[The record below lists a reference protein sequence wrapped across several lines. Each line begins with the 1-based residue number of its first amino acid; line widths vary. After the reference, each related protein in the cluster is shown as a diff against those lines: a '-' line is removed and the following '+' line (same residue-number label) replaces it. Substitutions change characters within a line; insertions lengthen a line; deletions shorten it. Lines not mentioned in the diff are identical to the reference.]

1 MSPTLWSEGVTFQPG
16 LFFMVVKIKKKVMA
30 KFCAYEIMLCTC
42 TYTGV
47 MQATE
52 PAEREFEVRKIKRY
66 LESILSEL
74 DFFFFYR
81 IKNVS

>member
-1 MSPTLWSEGVTFQPG
+1 
-16 LFFMVVKIKKKVMA
+16 MA
-30 KFCAYEIMLCTC
+30 KFCAYEIMPCTC

-47 MQATE
+47 MQATK

-74 DFFFFYR
+74 DFFFFF
-81 IKNVS
+81 IGLKMFHE